1 MAALTSEQQA
11 LIPYYRE
18 KWRKITLSTE
28 PVDRE
33 KATAAVKAAYAAIG
47 FQEPE
52 IIFCESPY
60 AACQRL
66 ALEPREKLAVGLLEH
81 MIFELWFKNNN
92 AIYDSIDV
100 KFGRGLREELYSQLE
115 TGLRENERWAT
126 IWNQLE
132 AQMEQ
137 DSGEKLRSCLQEKL
151 WVEQAL
157 GFFKDQPEEIQI
169 ANYIGANQYA
179 KQCSHFDFYKEL
191 LNGDADACQD
201 WEVFYDLVQ
210 NCGWIFP
217 YQQICLVCDRPR
229 IVSLDED
236 ALLHAEAAPAMEFAD
251 GFSIYTYHGI
261 RLPEKYGKV
270 PPDEWRSQWLL
281 SEENAQLRMVLI
293 QAIGYDRICH
303 ELQAVT
309 IDSWQE
315 YELLALNSEI
325 DIEPINL
332 LKMVCP
338 STGKIHVLRVPPE
351 INSAQSAIKWVNWD
365 IDPLDF
371 GSQT

>member
-1 MAALTSEQQA
+1 M
-11 LIPYYRE
+11 
-18 KWRKITLSTE
+18 
-28 PVDRE
+28 
-33 KATAAVKAAYAAIG
+33 KAAYGAIG

-66 ALEPREKLAVGLLEH
+66 ASEPKEKLASGLLEN

-92 AIYDSIDV
+92 AIYSKIDN
-100 KFGRGLREELYSQLE
+100 KYGIELRKELYDLLE
-115 TGLRENERWAT
+115 TGLRENETWAT

-132 AQMEQ
+132 VQIKEET
-137 DSGEKLRSCLQEKL
+137 EKTLKEYLEEKL
-151 WVEQAL
+151 WLEQEY
-157 GFFKDQPEEIQI
+157 GFLKDQPNDVKIS
-169 ANYIGANQYA
+169 NYIGVNQYA
-179 KQCSHFDFYKEL
+179 QHCSHFDFYREILKCES
-191 LNGDADACQD
+191 DAGKD
-201 WEVFYDLVQ
+201 WELFYNLVE

-217 YQQICLVCDRPR
+217 YKQICLVCDRPR
-229 IVSLDED
+229 VLSMDDE
-236 ALLHAEAAPAMEFAD
+236 ALLHAEAAPAMQFAD
-251 GFSIYTYHGI
+251 GFSIYTHHGI

-270 PPDEWRSQWLL
+270 PPSEWRSQWLL

-315 YELLALNSEI
+315 YELLAVNSEI

-332 LKMVCP
+332 LKMICP
-338 STGKIHVLRVPPE
+338 STGKIHVLRVPPD

-365 IDPLDF
+365 IDALDF
-371 GSQT
+371 GAQT